1 MLHIIL
7 LILKIIGIILLAV
20 LGLLLLV
27 LLTVLLV
34 PLRYRVVV
42 EHGDAFYLKG
52 RAHWLLHLIHA
63 DVSHIDGVLHL
74 KVRLFGFVLF
84 DNLKPKDP
92 KIKKTKVQKRKARTK
107 KRSKVPEHRTKPDE
121 HQIAGDNRA
130 AVKDSQQVNL
140 QDNKTEYQADA
151 KQESIPDTLQNES
164 KVIHKLE
171 IEDNTDRESV
181 NRDEVRKS
189 EGISNKLQIIPEL
202 FHKAGKLFGKL
213 RVLVIKLIKKLQSIR
228 DKIKSFYNRLKDR
241 IKGILAT
248 LTNLKRRWN
257 LIYDFLREEINREG
271 FHATFH
277 SLKRLIKHILP
288 TKLRSEIIF
297 GTGDPCSTGQ
307 LLGVMGILY
316 SFYGDKIRITP
327 DFENKRMEG
336 RHDARGRIRMAT
348 VLIIVT
354 KLLLNKRFKQL
365 KRNIIILK
373 EAL

>member
-107 KRSKVPEHRTKPDE
+107 KRSKVPEHKTKPDE